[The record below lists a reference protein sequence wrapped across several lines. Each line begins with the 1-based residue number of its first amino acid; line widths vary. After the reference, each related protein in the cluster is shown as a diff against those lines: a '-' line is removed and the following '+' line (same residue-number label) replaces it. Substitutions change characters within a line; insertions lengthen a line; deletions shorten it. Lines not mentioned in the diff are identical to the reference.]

1 MPFLKTRW
9 GLTSVRTQQD
19 TQTNLVE
26 PTQNASTLNVHV
38 LSNKKNEEARSKTAN
53 MSILPV
59 LFMAPIAG
67 TFNSLS

>member
-1 MPFLKTRW
+1 MPFLNTRW

-26 PTQNASTLNVHV
+26 PTQHASTLNVHV
-38 LSNKKNEEARSKTAN
+38 LSNKQMKEVERQQNFL
-53 MSILPV
+53 ILPV

-67 TFNSLS
+67 TFNLLS

>member
-1 MPFLKTRW
+1 MPFLNTRW

-26 PTQNASTLNVHV
+26 PTRHASTLNVHV
-38 LSNKKNEEARSKTAN
+38 PSNKQMKQVAKQKNL
-53 MSILPV
+53 SILPV

-67 TFNSLS
+67 TFNLLS